1 MRIALAGTP
10 RVALP
15 TLEWLSSSEHKLVR
29 VFTTSA
35 KPSGRGG
42 RLVKSDVALWCEARD
57 IECIEISGVQ
67 DFEGHLG
74 DLDCVVVIA
83 FGILLPQNVLDQPR
97 HGFINLHFSEL
108 PRWRG
113 AAPVQRAIEKG
124 DTNLGIT
131 VFKLDAGMDTGPIY
145 RSASHLRDHGMR
157 AAEALDYLSHQGV
170 SLIADALND
179 IDSGVAPTAQISDGS
194 STATK
199 ISKDEAEI
207 DWLGSVDAIQRKILA
222 FYPSPIAFTRFN
234 GDVLKITS
242 SQASDTPA
250 DSLSPGEVRVSKSS
264 LLVGASGG
272 VLEILSLI
280 PQGKGEMKAA
290 DWARGARILT
300 GERFG

>member
-10 RVALP
+10 HVALP
-15 TLEWLSSSEHKLVR
+15 TLEWLSGSEHELVR

-42 RLVKSDVALWCEARD
+42 RLVKSDVALWCEAKG

-113 AAPVQRAIEKG
+113 AAPVQRAIENG
-124 DTNLGIT
+124 DSNLGIT
-131 VFKLDAGMDTGPIY
+131 IFKLDAGMDTGPIY
-145 RSASHLRDHGMR
+145 RSASHVRDQDMR
-157 AAEALDYLSHQGV
+157 AAEALEYLSQQGV
-170 SLIADALND
+170 SLIADALRD
-179 IDSGVAPTAQISDGS
+179 ILSGVLPTAQSSDGS
-194 STATK
+194 SIASK

-222 FYPSPIAFTRFN
+222 FYPSPIAFTRFR
-234 GDVLKITS
+234 GDVLKITHS
-242 SQASDTPA
+242 HVSDTPV
-250 DSLSPGEVRVSKSS
+250 DSLSPGEVRASKSS
-264 LLVGASGG
+264 LLVGAPGG
-272 VLEILSLI
+272 VIEILSLI
-280 PQGKGEMKAA
+280 PQGKGEMNAA

>member
-1 MRIALAGTP
+1 VRIALAGTP
-10 RVALP
+10 HVALP
-15 TLEWLSSSEHKLVR
+15 TLEWLSGSEHELVR

-42 RLVKSDVALWCEARD
+42 RLVKSDVALWCEAKG

-83 FGILLPQNVLDQPR
+83 FGMLLPQNVLDQPR

-113 AAPVQRAIEKG
+113 AAPVQRAIENG
-124 DTNLGIT
+124 DSNLGIT
-131 VFKLDAGMDTGPIY
+131 IFKLDAGMDTGPIY
-145 RSASHLRDHGMR
+145 RSESHVRDQDMR
-157 AAEALDYLSHQGV
+157 AAEALEYLSQQGV
-170 SLIADALND
+170 SLIADALRD
-179 IDSGVAPTAQISDGS
+179 ILSGVLPTAQSSAGS
-194 STATK
+194 SIA
-199 ISKDEAEI
+199 SKLSKNEAEI

-222 FYPSPIAFTRFN
+222 FYPSPIAFTRFR
-234 GDVLKITS
+234 GDVLKITHS
-242 SQASDTPA
+242 HISDTPV
-250 DSLSPGEVRVSKSS
+250 DSLSPGEVRASKSS

-280 PQGKGEMKAA
+280 PQGKGEMNAA

>member
-1 MRIALAGTP
+1 VRIALAGTP
-10 RVALP
+10 HVALP
-15 TLEWLSSSEHKLVR
+15 TLEWLSGSEHELVR

-42 RLVKSDVALWCEARD
+42 RLVKSDVALWCEAKG

-113 AAPVQRAIEKG
+113 AAPVQRAIENG
-124 DTNLGIT
+124 DSNLGIT
-131 VFKLDAGMDTGPIY
+131 IFKLDAGMDTGPIY
-145 RSASHLRDHGMR
+145 RSASHVRDQDMR
-157 AAEALDYLSHQGV
+157 AAEALEYLSQQGV
-170 SLIADALND
+170 SLIADALRD
-179 IDSGVAPTAQISDGS
+179 ILSGVLPTAQSSAGS
-194 STATK
+194 SIA
-199 ISKDEAEI
+199 SKLSKNEAEI

-222 FYPSPIAFTRFN
+222 FYPSPIAFTRFR
-234 GDVLKITS
+234 GDVLKITHS
-242 SQASDTPA
+242 HISDTPV
-250 DSLSPGEVRVSKSS
+250 DSLSPGEVRASKSS

-280 PQGKGEMKAA
+280 PQGKGEMNAA

>member
-1 MRIALAGTP
+1 VRIALAGTP
-10 RVALP
+10 HVALP
-15 TLEWLSSSEHKLVR
+15 TLEWLSGSEHELVR

-42 RLVKSDVALWCEARD
+42 RLVKSDVALWCEAKG

-113 AAPVQRAIEKG
+113 AAPVQRAIENG
-124 DTNLGIT
+124 DSNLGIT
-131 VFKLDAGMDTGPIY
+131 IFKLDAGMDTGPIY
-145 RSASHLRDHGMR
+145 RSASHVRDQDMR
-157 AAEALDYLSHQGV
+157 AAEALEYLSQQGV
-170 SLIADALND
+170 SLIADALRD
-179 IDSGVAPTAQISDGS
+179 ILSGVLPTAQSSAGS
-194 STATK
+194 SIA
-199 ISKDEAEI
+199 SKLSKNEGEI

-222 FYPSPIAFTRFN
+222 FYPSPIAFTRFR
-234 GDVLKITS
+234 GDVLKITHS
-242 SQASDTPA
+242 HISDTPV
-250 DSLSPGEVRVSKSS
+250 DSLSPGEVRASKSS

-280 PQGKGEMKAA
+280 PQGKGEMNAA